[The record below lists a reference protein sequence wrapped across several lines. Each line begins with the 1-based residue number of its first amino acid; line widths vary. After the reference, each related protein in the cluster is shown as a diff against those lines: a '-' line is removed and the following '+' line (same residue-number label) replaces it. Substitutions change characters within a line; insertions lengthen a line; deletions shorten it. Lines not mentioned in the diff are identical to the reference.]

1 MFLKAIP
8 CGFGV
13 QTLVPLERVCFGTC
27 KTHVFK
33 GNAMCFVVQTLVPLE
48 RVCFGTRKTHVS
60 KGNSMCFA
68 VQTLVPLERV
78 CFGTHKTHVFKGN
91 AMCFVV
97 QTLIPLESLRLATCK
112 TLDTLTSSCSIG
124 TFSRQ
129 NTYPKVVTSDS
140 PVSKKKHFD
149 RVCFPWEWDSAL
161 RVVGDKA
168 QDVNYFSH
176 TLL

>member
-1 MFLKAIP
+1 MF
-8 CGFGV
+8 CGPNLGSF
-13 QTLVPLERVCFGTC
+13 RRACFGTR

-33 GNAMCFVVQTLVPLE
+33 GNAMCFVVQPLVPLE
-48 RVCFGTRKTHVS
+48 TVCFRTRKTHVS

-68 VQTLVPLERV
+68 VQTLVPFEST
-78 CFGTHKTHVFKGN
+78 CFGTRKTHVSKGN
-91 AMCFVV
+91 TMCFVV
-97 QTLIPLESLRLATCK
+97 QTLIPLQRLRLATCK

-149 RVCFPWEWDSAL
+149 
-161 RVVGDKA
+161 
-168 QDVNYFSH
+168 
-176 TLL
+176 